1 MPLESRPGA
10 AGADEAGRGPLA
22 GPLVA
27 AAVILPESFDLE
39 GLDDSKRLDA
49 AKRAALETRIKSKAC
64 WAVEVVSAAEVDR
77 LNPLRASLEAMA
89 RALMRLTPPQAFVDG
104 NVVPPDL
111 PFHVEAVVKGDGK
124 LACVAAAS
132 ILAKTERD
140 RLLTALAKTYPEYGF
155 ERHFGYGTP
164 AHLAALRAH
173 GPCPEHRRTYAPVRA
188 LLDQPNLL

>member
-1 MPLESRPGA
+1 MPLLHHPGA

-27 AAVILPESFDLE
+27 AAVLLPDVFDLT
-39 GLDDSKRLDA
+39 GLDDSKKLDGP
-49 AKRAALETRIKSKAC
+49 RREELEARIKAHAL
-64 WAVEVVSAAEVDR
+64 WAVEVVPAAEVDR

-89 RALMRLTPPQAFVDG
+89 RALARLAPARAFVDG
-104 NVVPPDL
+104 NVVPKNL
-111 PFHVEAVVKGDGK
+111 PFPVAAVVKGDGK

-140 RLLTALAKTYPEYGF
+140 RLMVALALRHPGYGF

-164 AHLAALRAH
+164 AHLAALRAN
-173 GPCPEHRRTYAPVRA
+173 GPCEEHRRSYAPVRA
-188 LLDQPNLL
+188 LLEQPRLL

>member
-1 MPLESRPGA
+1 MPLEHHPGA

-27 AAVILPESFDLE
+27 AAVLLPEGFDLD

-49 AKRAALETRIKSKAC
+49 SRREALEGRIKAGAR

-89 RALMRLTPPQAFVDG
+89 RALARLAPTRAFVDG
-104 NVVPPDL
+104 NQTLKGL
-111 PFHVEAVVKGDGK
+111 PFPVEAVVKGDGR

-132 ILAKTERD
+132 ILAKVERD
-140 RLLTALAKTYPEYGF
+140 RLLTALSATYPAYGF
-155 ERHFGYGTP
+155 DRHFGYGTP

-188 LLDQPNLL
+188 LIEQPGLL

>member
-1 MPLESRPGA
+1 MPLLHHPGA

-27 AAVILPESFDLE
+27 AAVLLPEGFDLD
-39 GLDDSKRLDA
+39 GLNDSKRLDGP
-49 AKRAALETRIKSKAC
+49 KRETLETRIKAEAA

-77 LNPLRASLEAMA
+77 LNPLRASLGAMA
-89 RALMRLTPPQAFVDG
+89 RALARLAPTHAFVDG
-104 NVVPPDL
+104 NVVPPRL
-111 PFHVEAVVKGDGK
+111 PFPVEAVVKGDGK

-140 RLLTALAKTYPEYGF
+140 RLMVALADRHPEYGF

-164 AHLAALRAH
+164 AHLAALRAN
-173 GPCPEHRRTYAPVRA
+173 GPCEEHRRTYAPVRA
-188 LLDQPNLL
+188 LLGQRALL